1 MDPELAGI
9 DELLDYAVGNLTED
23 LIGLIQKA
31 HNLTMD
37 RFYDR
42 QKVLKQFNAEKGLSL
57 SSLLLSFDLYD
68 YTEADNQGLKGYYQE
83 FNEYYKKSYLNAV
96 RKN

>member
-1 MDPELAGI
+1 MDPKLAGI

-57 SSLLLSFDLYD
+57 SSLLLSSVAQLVERWF
-68 YTEADNQGLKGYYQE
+68 EAPVVASSILAGGTK
-83 FNEYYKKSYLNAV
+83 
-96 RKN
+96 